1 MKGGMQLIDI
11 HSHILPGVDDGPEV
25 EEESIA
31 MAQAAVEEGI
41 TTIVASPHHK
51 NRSYENYKDEIIT
64 NVTVLN
70 DLLEAQK
77 IPLHVAVGQEVRIYG
92 EIVEDYNKGEIQT
105 VNDSKYILIEF
116 PYDSVPHYTEQLF
129 YDIQVEGLR
138 PIIVHPE
145 RNRELLE
152 NHQRM
157 YELVRNGA
165 ITQITA
171 GSLVGKFGKQ
181 MEQFAHQLIQ
191 ANLTHLIASDAHNTT
206 TRGFCLQEAY
216 EIVRKQ
222 YGVDTYYMLMENSH
236 MIVDNMNV
244 NRMEPTP
251 IRKKRRLF
259 GLF

>member
-1 MKGGMQLIDI
+1 MIDI
-11 HSHILPGVDDGPEV
+11 HSHILPGVDDGAKTEDD
-25 EEESIA
+25 SIA
-31 MAQAAVEEGI
+31 MAQAAVDEGI

-51 NRSYENYKDEIIT
+51 NRNYENTKDDIIT
-64 NVTVLN
+64 HVSVLN
-70 DLLEAQK
+70 DLLEARN
-77 IPLHVAVGQEVRIYG
+77 IPLQVAVGQEVRIYG
-92 EIVEDYNKGEIQT
+92 EMIDDYKKGDIQT
-105 VNDSKYILIEF
+105 VNDSSYILIEF
-116 PYDSVPHYTEQLF
+116 PFDSVPHYTEQLL
-129 YDIQVEGLR
+129 YDLQVEGLR
-138 PIIVHPE
+138 PVIVHPE

-171 GSLVGKFGKQ
+171 ASLVGKFGKQ
-181 MEQFAHQLIQ
+181 MEQFSHQLIK

-206 TRGFCLQEAY
+206 TRGFHLQEAY
-216 EIVRKQ
+216 DLVRKQ

-236 MIVDNMNV
+236 LIIDNMNV

-251 IRKKRRLF
+251 IRKRRKLF